1 MPLRPF
7 RPRTVGG
14 VPCQRPPAG
23 VNPSCQ
29 ARRDDVDGSPS
40 PAVDEARTTLWF
52 AFHPPAISMK
62 SRSLFNTIAKKA
74 AHAAGTPWVFC
85 IALGIVILWGASG
98 PIFGFND
105 TWQLVINT
113 GTTII
118 TFLMVFLIQHTQ
130 NADTTA
136 LHLKLDELI
145 RVTRAA
151 DNALLNMEELDEME
165 LEALRRRYEELAD
178 AAESHK
184 ARTGSKPGKT
194 K

>member
-1 MPLRPF
+1 
-7 RPRTVGG
+7 
-14 VPCQRPPAG
+14 
-23 VNPSCQ
+23 
-29 ARRDDVDGSPS
+29 
-40 PAVDEARTTLWF
+40 
-52 AFHPPAISMK
+52 MK
-62 SRSLFNTIAKKA
+62 SRSFFNTIAKKA

-85 IALGIVILWGASG
+85 TALGIVILWGASG
-98 PIFGFND
+98 PLFGFND

-113 GTTII
+113 STTII

-151 DNALLNMEELDEME
+151 DNKLLNMEELDEAE

-178 AAESHK
+178 MADRHK
-184 ARTGSKPGKT
+184 ADAGSRARKKGQDEP
-194 K
+194 